1 MTPLRK
7 QLLDMIVEPDVY
19 DRPLGELLP
28 LQLAAA
34 RELVEERRSQISVLR
49 RRAEETG
56 VGEIRSLADLVPL
69 LFAHSVYKS
78 YPGAFIEQERWDR
91 MLQWL
96 QTLSVEKVTNTDVAG
111 VRDVDEWI
119 ARLGAGRP

>member
-19 DRPLGELLP
+19 DRPPGELLP

-49 RRAEETG
+49 RRADETG

-78 YPGAFIEQERWDR
+78 YPSCVHRAG
-91 MLQWL
+91 
-96 QTLSVEKVTNTDVAG
+96 TLGPDAAVAANLVG
-111 VRDVDEWI
+111 GEGHEYRC
-119 ARLGAGRP
+119 GRCTGCG

>member
-1 MTPLRK
+1 MHEWRAGKIRGGHIITAIRK
-7 QLLDMIVEPDVY
+7 QLLDMIVEPDAY
-19 DRPLGELLP
+19 NHPAGELLP

-34 RELVEERRSQISVLR
+34 QELVAERRQQINVLR

-78 YPGAFIEQERWDR
+78 YPAAFVEQGRWDR

-96 QTLSVEKVTNTDVAG
+96 GTLSVELSL
-111 VRDVDEWI
+111 I
-119 ARLGAGRP
+119 HI